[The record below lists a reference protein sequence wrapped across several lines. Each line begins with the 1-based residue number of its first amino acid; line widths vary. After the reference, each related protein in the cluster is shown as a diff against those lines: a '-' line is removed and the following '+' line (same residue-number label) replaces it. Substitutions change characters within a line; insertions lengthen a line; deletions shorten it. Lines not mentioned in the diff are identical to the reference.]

1 MALYHTHRPD
11 NFEEMLG
18 NRDVIQSL
26 STKIEEESLPRAI
39 MFTGPYGCGKTTMGR
54 ILAQEVESFGRD
66 FREID
71 TGDFRGIDTVRDVRR
86 NMKFLP
92 MEKESKHR
100 VYLFDEVHML
110 GRGGDSSKNE
120 AQNALLKMLEE
131 VPSHAYIIL
140 CTTDPQQVL
149 KGVRDRCTKYQME
162 LLSEKDMVKLIKHVA
177 DEEGIKGVLLSNYRE
192 LPGVEF
198 EFGEPAASFNGVN
211 LRPYSDLSISLPNLE
226 DGIVI
231 GIISYGENNYLS
243 MVAELPKEMEAKF
256 GAGLINLNTEK
267 PEYVA
272 VAHIEEREKEVS
284 DLSFTMEASGQDP
297 ERLDFLINGRKHV
310 IKTTLPRNIE

>member
-1 MALYHTHRPD
+1 M
-11 NFEEMLG
+11 
-18 NRDVIQSL
+18 VIDR
-26 STKIEEESLPRAI
+26 K
-39 MFTGPYGCGKTTMGR
+39 
-54 ILAQEVESFGRD
+54 
-66 FREID
+66 
-71 TGDFRGIDTVRDVRR
+71 
-86 NMKFLP
+86 
-92 MEKESKHR
+92 KET
-100 VYLFDEVHML
+100 
-110 GRGGDSSKNE
+110 
-120 AQNALLKMLEE
+120 ALLILLVGVLLA
-131 VPSHAYIIL
+131 VP
-140 CTTDPQQVL
+140 VL
-149 KGVRDRCTKYQME
+149 TFASNGT
-162 LLSEKDMVKLIKHVA
+162 SP

-243 MVAELPKEMEAKF
+243 MVAELPNEMEAKF

>member
-177 DEEGIKGVLLSNYRE
+177 DEEGIKVSKEVRSQIVESSGGSPREALQILERISDLDEEKMLDAAKSQANIKNNSHNLCQALIQGKGWKQVSTILADLKGEDPEQVRRHVLSYANTTLLGSGGKKAYQVMSWFEDPVYNNGY
-192 LPGVEF
+192 PGVCL
-198 EFGEPAASFNGVN
+198 AAF
-211 LRPYSDLSISLPNLE
+211 RC
-226 DGIVI
+226 
-231 GIISYGENNYLS
+231 
-243 MVAELPKEMEAKF
+243 
-256 GAGLINLNTEK
+256 
-267 PEYVA
+267 
-272 VAHIEEREKEVS
+272 
-284 DLSFTMEASGQDP
+284 ASGMEP
-297 ERLDFLINGRKHV
+297 
-310 IKTTLPRNIE
+310 